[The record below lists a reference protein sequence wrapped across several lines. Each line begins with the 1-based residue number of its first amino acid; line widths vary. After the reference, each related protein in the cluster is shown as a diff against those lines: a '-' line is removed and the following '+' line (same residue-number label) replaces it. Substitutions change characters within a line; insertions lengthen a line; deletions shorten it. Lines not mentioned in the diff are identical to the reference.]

1 VTVPVGTTAT
11 IPGTNNTSTCTATA
25 PATTCALPIG
35 SGYLLG
41 TPDIQLQ
48 PVLTGNPHGTHPHQ
62 YVNGAAFSLAPLGT
76 QGQYNY
82 GNLRG
87 PAYFNADIALRK
99 QFNMADKRS
108 LQLRVAAF
116 NFVNRA
122 NYTFSNLSP
131 GGYSLNFSQAQNGLN
146 VNSDLAAST
155 NQNANFGYAPI
166 RTGRRVMEVSV
177 KYVF

>member
-1 VTVPVGTTAT
+1 VP
-11 IPGTNNTSTCTATA
+11 PGTVGSVPGYNNTSTCTASGT
-25 PATTCALPIG
+25 PATCTLPISNAYLIG
-35 SGYLLG
+35 S
-41 TPDIQLQ
+41 PDISVQ
-48 PVLTGNPHGTHPHQ
+48 PVLTGNPAGKHAHQ
-62 YVNGAAFSLAPLGT
+62 YVDGTAFHLAPLGT

-87 PAYFNADIALRK
+87 PAFFNTDLSMRK
-99 QFNMADKRS
+99 EFKVSDKQR

-116 NFVNRA
+116 NVINRA
-122 NYTFSNLSP
+122 NYTFSNLFP
-131 GGYSLNFSQAQNGLN
+131 GGYSLNFSQTQNSTDLN
-146 VNSDLAAST
+146 QALAAST